1 MKSYHSNTVPPITMK
16 IGMYMYFL
24 WKRVFCNPLCCS
36 SPPGGA
42 TVYQLLHRSI
52 NHQTANMVT
61 KNDANL
67 ALSPTFRYV
76 SIESGEL
83 KTHRA
88 VELMHANSVDT
99 QSLPVDM
106 VWREVDISSLSF
118 VCGSKLRGPLPI
130 ATLLFQREP

>member
-1 MKSYHSNTVPPITMK
+1 MRSMLQCSREHHILHTCSGWRMISYT
-16 IGMYMYFL
+16 G
-24 WKRVFCNPLCCS
+24 
-36 SPPGGA
+36 
-42 TVYQLLHRSI
+42 
-52 NHQTANMVT
+52 
-61 KNDANL
+61 
-67 ALSPTFRYV
+67 
-76 SIESGEL
+76 GEL